1 MAAYHAI
8 SDVEAMGAEPIDAL
22 ALVTQWRLM
31 SQIGSRNEGM
41 FMFFPDILDTLKV
54 YKKNMSRK
62 VEIDKSKS
70 RKCSFAAVDLLF
82 GCSFRFLVG

>member
-31 SQIGSRNEGM
+31 SQLVQGM
-41 FMFFPDILDTLKV
+41 KESPCFSSIFRTLEAGIQNKSV
-54 YKKNMSRK
+54 QKNWTSQ
-62 VEIDKSKS
+62 E
-70 RKCSFAAVDLLF
+70 
-82 GCSFRFLVG
+82 